1 MYRWTL
7 VKIVCYRLGT
17 RVQIYDTIG
26 LFTDKYKVYILSLY
40 FCILNFL
47 FQIRILNE
55 PSGLSRF
62 LHILLKTWAL
72 SEGSFHFISFRRNIL
87 CYWCL
92 HIHLKK
98 IHISGSHITL
108 NACNYGEV
116 NINVLFQNYRI
127 TCCPYWS
134 FTKLLICIM

>member
-1 MYRWTL
+1 MHTKILHINIIRVMIYHLFVDIWHLFVDESMYRWTL

-72 SEGSFHFISFRRNIL
+72 SEGSFHFITFRRNIL

-98 IHISGSHITL
+98 NT
-108 NACNYGEV
+108 Y
-116 NINVLFQNYRI
+116 FR
-127 TCCPYWS
+127 
-134 FTKLLICIM
+134 